1 MLEGHRIYDADAHVM
16 MSPRMWETL
25 PKEYRFR
32 RPRPVRF
39 GDADDLGGW
48 KTAWLLDGRLDPHP
62 FGPGT
67 HASNIPSMTMEEYG
81 AKPDR
86 AGDFSGVPQPIGVVD
101 LSNPEAR
108 LRALD
113 DMGIDVQFLFPSTSY
128 AATSID
134 PGLEAALFRAYN
146 RYVGAQ
152 CKQAPTRL
160 KWAGLLPLREPRQ
173 AVEAVHEMQKLGASA
188 AVVFGTAGEQML
200 SDPAFTPVWDE
211 FARSNLPLCVHMG
224 MSYPPFEKLCFSIQD
239 ANMIGKAL
247 PAQLAFV
254 AVVGHGMLD
263 RYPNLRVAF
272 LEFGGEW
279 IFYSVGRMQHYV
291 EVNRK
296 RMADPTMLPRNVIEE
311 YLRSGRIFLGVESDD
326 RMLSHELALLGD
338 GQILYS
344 SDFPHGE
351 GRDEAAIEIIGRN
364 DISAD
369 QKRKILYENAV
380 RFFGAP

>member
-1 MLEGHRIYDADAHVM
+1 MLEGYKVYDADAHVM

-25 PKEYRFR
+25 PKEYQFR
-32 RPRPVRF
+32 RPRPVKF

-48 KTAWLLDGRLDPHP
+48 TSAWLLDGRLDPHP

-81 AKPDR
+81 TKPDR
-86 AGDFSGVPQPIGVVD
+86 AGDFSGEPQPIGVVD
-101 LSNPEAR
+101 LSDPDAR
-108 LRALD
+108 VRALD

-128 AATSID
+128 AATSVD

-152 CKQAPTRL
+152 CAAAPRRL
-160 KWAGLLPLREPRQ
+160 KWAGLLPLRDPRQ
-173 AVEAVHEMQKLGASA
+173 GIEALAEMQKLGASA

-200 SDPAFTPVWDE
+200 SDPAFTPVWDALAE
-211 FARSNLPLCVHMG
+211 SKLPLCIHMG
-224 MSYPPFEKLCFSIQD
+224 MSYTPFEKLCFTIQD
-239 ANMIGKAL
+239 ANMIGKAM

-254 AVVGHGMLD
+254 AMAGHGMLD
-263 RYPNLRVAF
+263 RYPDLRVAF

-279 IFYSVGRMQHYV
+279 IFYSVGRMNHYV
-291 EVNRK
+291 EVNRL
-296 RMADPTMLPRNVIEE
+296 RMADPSMLPRNPIKEH
-311 YLRSGRIFLGVESDD
+311 LAAGRLFLGVEANDA
-326 RMLSHELALLGD
+326 MLTHELELLGD

-351 GRDEAAIEIIGRN
+351 GRDDAAIEIIQRT
-364 DISAD
+364 DITDA
-369 QKRKILYENAV
+369 QKRKILYDNAV
-380 RFFGAP
+380 GLYGDP